1 MNKNK
6 QNIKGFT
13 LIELEEQKT
22 SILPVIGRLAIGL
35 AVIDFVVT
43 FISYILYWEFKPMDQ
58 GEFIEVIE
66 VYVSLL
72 ITFTRFSLSSPIV
85 IVFGLIG
92 IALLNSKKL

>member
-22 SILPVIGRLAIGL
+22 SILPVIGGLMIGF
-35 AVIDFVVT
+35 AVIDFAASFAGINLT
-43 FISYILYWEFKPMDQ
+43 SFLGPAS
-58 GEFIEVIE
+58 
-66 VYVSLL
+66 
-72 ITFTRFSLSSPIV
+72 RFSP

-92 IALLNSKKL
+92 SALLNSK